1 MVKCEVLQVSKE
13 FSLHIDGMIKMIKMI
28 KMGKWKIGRSGMGR
42 LTIFKRDFKGTRNGK
57 TITGWKAVK
66 YVNPFRW

>member
-1 MVKCEVLQVSKE
+1 
-13 FSLHIDGMIKMIKMI
+13 MI